1 MNPNLDVM
9 KLKLSS
15 VNESLSKIKTL
26 MKKENVEKEIKK
38 EHFRELCKLDI
49 VIDDLYATMNCLMF
63 SAEDINEKIKTLE
76 PIPEWALPLLLLY
89 YMKNDDDSILNKKE
103 CNNEP
108 FDIDDID

>member
-15 VNESLSKIKTL
+15 INESLSKIETL
-26 MKKENVEKEIKK
+26 MKNESVEKEIKK
-38 EHFRELCKLDI
+38 EHFRDLCKLDI
-49 VIDDLYATMNCLMF
+49 VIDDLYVTINNLMF
-63 SAEDINEKIKTLE
+63 SAEDINQKIKIPE

-89 YMKNDDDSILNKKE
+89 NMKNDTDSILNKKE

-108 FDIDDID
+108 FDLDGVD